1 MKILFKISIILSLFS
16 ALLFTSVFSASNDS
30 VQFIKTNWVENS
42 EGVIIVN
49 LHKELLEYYNVNFKK
64 FSLRPREKIASDSTI
79 GFANDIE
86 KYDEEYFK
94 NSSIII
100 AILEENSGSYRH
112 KYDAYSVNKIDT
124 SEQFNSL
131 HNCPILLLPFL

>member
-30 VQFIKTNWVENS
+30 VQFIKTNWVENL

-79 GFANDIE
+79 GFANAIE

>member
-1 MKILFKISIILSLFS
+1 MKILFKMSIVLSLFS
-16 ALLFTSVFSASNDS
+16 TLLFTSGFSTSNNS

-42 EGVIIVN
+42 EGVIIIN
-49 LHKELLEYYNVNFKK
+49 SHKELLEYYNVNFKK
-64 FSLRPREKIASDSTI
+64 FSLGPREKIASDSTI
-79 GFANDIE
+79 GFANAIE

>member
-49 LHKELLEYYNVNFKK
+49 LRKPRIFPVGLRILQVDLLMGDV
-64 FSLRPREKIASDSTI
+64 
-79 GFANDIE
+79 
-86 KYDEEYFK
+86 
-94 NSSIII
+94 
-100 AILEENSGSYRH
+100 
-112 KYDAYSVNKIDT
+112 
-124 SEQFNSL
+124 
-131 HNCPILLLPFL
+131 

>member
-1 MKILFKISIILSLFS
+1 MKILFKMSIVLSLFS
-16 ALLFTSVFSASNDS
+16 TLLFTSGFSTSNNS
-30 VQFIKTNWVENS
+30 VQFIKTNWFENS
-42 EGVIIVN
+42 EDVIIVN
-49 LHKELLEYYNVNFKK
+49 SHKELLEYYNVNLKK
-64 FSLRPREKIASDSTI
+64 FSLGPREKIASDSTI
-79 GFANDIE
+79 GFANAIE